1 MRALILAAGYA
12 TRMYP
17 LTKDT
22 PKSLLPVAGRP
33 VIDYIIPKIEE
44 VEGVSGITIIS
55 NARFYEQF
63 VQWNRICRCK
73 LPIDVINDGSTD
85 NDSRLGAIGDLNLFL
100 SERGTDDELLVLAG
114 DNIFEFSLVDFVDS
128 FQNRGST
135 AAITIREQ
143 NDPARLRRAG
153 VVEVDD
159 EWRVLSFEEK
169 PERPRSNYASPAF
182 YIYGREALSK
192 VSDYIQQGN
201 NPDAPGNFVA
211 WLHTRLPVYAF
222 LFHEMRYDIGN
233 MESYQEVDRIYSERL
248 GKQAT
253 GWRPFFQ

>member
-1 MRALILAAGYA
+1 MHALILAAGYA

-17 LTKDT
+17 LTRDT
-22 PKSLLPVAGRP
+22 PKSLLPVAGKP

-44 VEGVSGITIIS
+44 VEGLTGITLVS
-55 NARFYEQF
+55 NARFHEKF
-63 VQWNRICRCK
+63 VKWSEGSEGGTPVKI
-73 LPIDVINDGSTD
+73 INDGSTD

-100 SERGTDDELLVLAG
+100 SEQGTDEDLMVIAG
-114 DNIFEFSLVDFVDS
+114 DNIFEFSLAEFAVFYEYK
-128 FQNRGST
+128 GST

-143 NDPARLRRAG
+143 NDPVTLRRTG

-169 PERPRSNYASPAF
+169 PERPRSNYACPAF
-182 YIYGREALSK
+182 YIYGSDALRLVK
-192 VSDYIQQGN
+192 DYIQQGN

-211 WLHTRLPVYAF
+211 WLHSRLPVYAY

-233 MESYQEVDRIYSERL
+233 MESYHEVDRIYSERL
-248 GKQAT
+248 G
-253 GWRPFFQ
+253 

>member
-1 MRALILAAGYA
+1 MRVLILAAGYA

-44 VEGVSGITIIS
+44 VEGVTGITIIS

-63 VQWNRICRCK
+63 VQWVESSQYH

-100 SERGTDDELLVLAG
+100 SERGTDEDLLVLAG
-114 DNIFEFSLVDFVDS
+114 DNIFEFSLADFVD
-128 FQNRGST
+128 FYEDKGST
-135 AAITIREQ
+135 AATTIREQ
-143 NDPARLRRAG
+143 NDPERLRRAG
-153 VVEVDD
+153 VVDVDE
-159 EWRVLSFEEK
+159 EWRVISFEEK
-169 PERPRSNYASPAF
+169 PEQPRSNYASPAF
-182 YIYGREALSK
+182 YIYGGEALCK
-192 VSDYIQQGN
+192 VTDYIQQGN
-201 NPDAPGNFVA
+201 NPDAPGSFVA
-211 WLHTRLPVYAF
+211 WLHKRLPVYAF

-233 MESYQEVDRIYSERL
+233 LQSYHEVDRIYSERF
-248 GKQAT
+248 G
-253 GWRPFFQ
+253 

>member
-1 MRALILAAGYA
+1 MRVLILAAGYA

-17 LTKDT
+17 LTKNT

-55 NARFYEQF
+55 NARFYDQF
-63 VQWNRICRCK
+63 VQWSEGNRCE
-73 LPIDVINDGSTD
+73 LPIDVIDDGSTD

-100 SERGTDDELLVLAG
+100 TERGTDEDLLVLAG
-114 DNIFEFSLVDFVDS
+114 DNIFEFSLADFIV
-128 FQNRGST
+128 FFGNKGST
-135 AAITIREQ
+135 AATTIREQ
-143 NDPARLRRAG
+143 NDPARLRRTG
-153 VVEVDD
+153 VVEVDA

-182 YIYGREALSK
+182 YIYGCEALGK
-192 VSDYIQQGN
+192 VADYIEQGN

-233 MESYQEVDRIYSERL
+233 MESYHEVDRIYSERL
-248 GKQAT
+248 GK
-253 GWRPFFQ
+253 